1 MSYQFNPMRFSWYL
15 EDRLAASAYPGRYR
29 KLETDLAELKEKKIR
44 VIINLND
51 PLPPLPPEF
60 AEHLELINE
69 SVLDCYPPSDGQM
82 RIILQHTRRAL
93 SENKACVVCCR
104 GGIGRT
110 ATITSVLLMEIAGYP
125 LGEALELLRKDGRM
139 PQSLDQL
146 EFIQNWE
153 KKILRLKKL
162 QAKKPKKRP
171 RKKRP
176 VRRPPKRS

>member
-15 EDRLAASAYPGRYR
+15 EDQLAASAYPGRYR
-29 KLETDLAELKEKKIR
+29 KLETDLADLKEKGIR

-60 AEHLELINE
+60 AAHLELINE

-82 RIILQHTRRAL
+82 RIILQHAR
-93 SENKACVVCCR
+93 KAISGKKPFVVCCR

-146 EFIQNWE
+146 EFVQNWE
-153 KKILRLKKL
+153 KKILKLKQLKTI
-162 QAKKPKKRP
+162 KPKKRP
-171 RKKRP
+171 AKKRP
-176 VRRPPKRS
+176 ARRPRRQP